1 MDSFPSNNSNPLELP
16 SSSNGR
22 VSGKSWKTARSA
34 TVRSRLPDG
43 VKTKSWAARMEQTKR
58 SLAIKKVEKELKD
71 EKVAEVTRWALVKPQ
86 EYGEKPAGRRK
97 STANLCSKLHSVT
110 HVPLGYYIVK

>member
-1 MDSFPSNNSNPLELP
+1 MDSFPSNNSSPLELP

-34 TVRSRLPDG
+34 TVRSRLSDG

-71 EKVAEVTRWALVKPQ
+71 EKVAEVTREVTLERRRAAEEKHRLEEDKAKACFLVPK
-86 EYGEKPAGRRK
+86 
-97 STANLCSKLHSVT
+97 VF
-110 HVPLGYYIVK
+110 

>member
-1 MDSFPSNNSNPLELP
+1 MDSFPSNNSSPLELP

-71 EKVAEVTRWALVKPQ
+71 EKVAEVTRRREVTLERRRAAEEKHRLEEDKAKACFLVPK
-86 EYGEKPAGRRK
+86 
-97 STANLCSKLHSVT
+97 VF
-110 HVPLGYYIVK
+110 